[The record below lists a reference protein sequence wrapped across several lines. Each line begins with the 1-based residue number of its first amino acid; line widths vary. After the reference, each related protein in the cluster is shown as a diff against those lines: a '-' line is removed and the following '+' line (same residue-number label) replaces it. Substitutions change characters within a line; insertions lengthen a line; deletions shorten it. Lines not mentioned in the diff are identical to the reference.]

1 MRLWTAV
8 AIWGLGLA
16 TAQQTPPVFRAG
28 VDLVVVDV
36 VVLDKDGQPVTNLTA
51 ADFEVSAGKR
61 PRRIVSSEFIGVTR
75 SRRTVTAES
84 AALPAPSSNRQASTG
99 RSIIFA
105 VDVEEI
111 RAGEGRSAMRAIGE
125 YLDRLGP
132 DDRVGVVSL
141 PYGTPRVELTTNRQV
156 VRDAVG
162 HIAGASNRVRDQ
174 RMTPGEAAGVALG
187 DTDALMAHWER
198 TAGLP
203 PSGLSGPLSGACP
216 PPARRPFEMPAT
228 VPEGCKDAAQRA
240 QDVHLRHTRNIL
252 DSLRALAEVM
262 APIDGSKALILV
274 SQGINNDMQVRDSL
288 RKFSDT
294 AERSRVALYALH
306 LDAPL
311 VESAAGGG
319 NTTGTRI
326 LDDRLGF
333 DSMAEMAYTARGTA
347 FRVVGSAA
355 AALQRIDTE
364 LSGYY
369 LITFERSPEDRDRD
383 RLGIDVR
390 VTRPGLDVRARKE
403 VVLESASTGTKVAT
417 KAPTDAKAAMGA
429 LLKSPVSAREIG
441 IDLDTFVFPV
451 DGSSTDAR
459 ITIAAEIAA
468 DGKPVDVGFEVKDTT
483 GRVVADTF
491 DPRAEIR
498 LLPDGRGLY
507 PVSVVVPPGSYVLT
521 LGVIDADGRRG
532 SVTHAVDVR
541 AWPTG
546 ALRMGSVVFGEISG
560 GAFRPVARVGA
571 GAISLA
577 VRVETHAAAAEMFEN
592 ATVRVETLRLGET
605 AVISSQAAQLVSSA
619 DPLRRAATSV
629 LELVRLPPDAY
640 VIRVTI
646 EGADGRVL
654 GQQARVLSW
663 PGARPRP

>member
-1 MRLWTAV
+1 
-8 AIWGLGLA
+8 
-16 TAQQTPPVFRAG
+16 VFRAG
-28 VDLVVVDV
+28 VDLVLIDV
-36 VVLDKDGQPVTNLTA
+36 VVLDQSGQPVTNLTA
-51 ADFEVSAGKR
+51 ADFEISADRR
-61 PRRIVSSEFIGVTR
+61 PRRIVSSEFVGVTR
-75 SRRTVTAES
+75 ARRTVVIGNPGV
-84 AALPAPSSNRQASTG
+84 PAPSSNRQPATG

-105 VDVEEI
+105 VDVDEI

-125 YLDRLGP
+125 YLDSLGP
-132 DDRVGVVSL
+132 DDRVGLVSL
-141 PYGTPRVELTTNRQV
+141 PYGTPRVDLTTNRQM

-162 HIAGASNRVRDQ
+162 QMAGTSNRIREQ

-203 PSGLSGPLSGACP
+203 PSGLTGTVSGACGP
-216 PPARRPFEMPAT
+216 PGRRPFEMPAT
-228 VPEGCKDAAQRA
+228 VPGHCKDAAQRA
-240 QDVHLRHTRNIL
+240 QDVYLRHTRNIL
-252 DSLRALAEVM
+252 DSLRALAEAM
-262 APIDGSKALILV
+262 APIDGSKALVLV
-274 SQGINNDMQVRDSL
+274 SEGINNDMQVRDAL
-288 RKFSDT
+288 RKFSDA
-294 AERSRVALYALH
+294 AERARVALYALH

-311 VESAAGGG
+311 AEAAAGGG
-319 NTTGTRI
+319 NATGSRT
-326 LDDRLGF
+326 LDDHLGF
-333 DSMAEMAYTARGTA
+333 DSMAEMSHTARGTA

-369 LITFERSPEDRDRD
+369 LVTFERSPEDRDRD
-383 RLGIDVR
+383 RVGIDVR

-403 VVLESASTGTKVAT
+403 VVLEPSSKTAKVST
-417 KAPTDAKAAMGA
+417 KAPADPKGAMGA
-429 LLKSPVSAREIG
+429 LLKWPASVREIG

-451 DGSSTDAR
+451 NGSSADAR
-459 ITIAAEIAA
+459 ITIAVEIAA
-468 DGKPVDVGFEVKDTT
+468 DGKPVDVGFEVKDAT

-521 LGVIDADGRRG
+521 LGVIDADGRCG
-532 SVTHAVDVR
+532 SVTHAIEAR
-541 AWPTG
+541 AWPAGTV
-546 ALRMGSVVFGEISG
+546 RMSSVVFGEISG

-571 GAISLA
+571 GLISLA
-577 VRVETHAAAAEMFEN
+577 VRVEVHAADAEMF
-592 ATVRVETLRLGET
+592 AGAIVRVETLRLGES
-605 AVISSQAAQLVSSA
+605 AVISSQAAQLAMSA

-629 LELVRLPPDAY
+629 LELVRLPPDDY

-646 EGADGRVL
+646 EAADGRVL

-663 PGARPRP
+663 PGARLF

>member
-1 MRLWTAV
+1 MRLWTIA
-8 AIWGLGLA
+8 LLFGLA
-16 TAQQTPPVFRAG
+16 LGPAQQAPPVFRAG

-51 ADFEVSAGKR
+51 ADFEVSAGRR
-61 PRRIVSSEFIGVTR
+61 PRRIVSSEFIGVAR
-75 SRRTVTAES
+75 SRRTVTTEV
-84 AALPAPSSNRQASTG
+84 AALPAPSSNRQDSSG

-132 DDRVGVVSL
+132 DDRVGLVSL
-141 PYGTPRVELTTNRQV
+141 PYGTPRVELTTNRQI
-156 VRDAVG
+156 VRDALG
-162 HIAGASNRVRDQ
+162 QIAGASNRVRDQ

-252 DSLRALAEVM
+252 DSLRALAEMM
-262 APIDGSKALILV
+262 APIDGSKALVLV
-274 SQGINNDMQVRDSL
+274 SEGITNDMQVRDSL
-288 RKFSDT
+288 RRFSDA

-311 VESAAGGG
+311 AEAAAGGG
-319 NTTGTRI
+319 NATGTRI

-333 DSMAEMAYTARGTA
+333 DSMAEMSYTARGTA
-347 FRVVGSAA
+347 IRVVGSAA
-355 AALQRIDTE
+355 TALQRIDTE

-403 VVLESASTGTKVAT
+403 VVLEPPSKRAAAPAKP
-417 KAPTDAKAAMGA
+417 PTDAKSAMGA
-429 LLKSPVSAREIG
+429 LLKSPASAREIG

-451 DGSSTDAR
+451 DGSSPDAR
-459 ITIAAEIAA
+459 ITIAAEIAS
-468 DGKPVDVGFEVKDTT
+468 DGKPVDIGFEVKDTT

-507 PVSVVVPPGSYVLT
+507 PVSVVVPPGSYALT

-532 SVTHAVDVR
+532 SVTHTIDAR

-546 ALRMGSVVFGEISG
+546 ALRMGGVVFGEISG
-560 GAFRPVARVGA
+560 GAFRPVARVNPGT
-571 GAISLA
+571 ISLA
-577 VRVETHAAAAEMFEN
+577 VRVEAHAATVEMFES
-592 ATVRVETLRLGET
+592 ATVRVETLRLGDP

-629 LELVRLPPDAY
+629 LELVRLPPDDY

-663 PGARPRP
+663 PGARLF

>member
-1 MRLWTAV
+1 M
-8 AIWGLGLA
+8 
-16 TAQQTPPVFRAG
+16 FRAG

-51 ADFEVSAGKR
+51 ADFEVSAGRR

-75 SRRTVTAES
+75 SRRAVTPES
-84 AALPAPSSNRQASTG
+84 AALPAPSSNRQAASG

-141 PYGTPRVELTTNRQV
+141 PYGTPRVELTTNRQI

-162 HIAGASNRVRDQ
+162 QVAGASNRVRDP

-203 PSGLSGPLSGACP
+203 PSGLTGPLSGACP
-216 PPARRPFEMPAT
+216 PPSRRPFEMPAT

-240 QDVHLRHTRNIL
+240 QDVHLRHTRHIL

-262 APIDGSKALILV
+262 APIEGSKALVLV
-274 SQGINNDMQVRDSL
+274 SEGINNDMQVRDAL
-288 RKFSDT
+288 RKFSDA

-311 VESAAGGG
+311 AEAAAGGG
-319 NTTGTRI
+319 NATGTRI

-333 DSMAEMAYTARGTA
+333 DSMAEMSYTARGTA
-347 FRVVGSAA
+347 FRVVGSATS
-355 AALQRIDTE
+355 ALQRIDTE

-403 VVLESASTGTKVAT
+403 VVLQAAPKGKAVAAKV
-417 KAPTDAKAAMGA
+417 PTDAKAAMGA
-429 LLKSPVSAREIG
+429 LLKSPASAREIG

-532 SVTHAVDVR
+532 SVTHTIDAR

-546 ALRMGSVVFGEISG
+546 ALRMGSVVFGEISS

-577 VRVETHAAAAEMFEN
+577 VRVEVHAAAVEMFEN
-592 ATVRVETLRLGET
+592 ATVRVETLRLGEQT
-605 AVISSQAAQLVSSA
+605 VISSQAAQLVSSA

-629 LELVRLPPDAY
+629 LELVRLPPDDY
-640 VIRVTI
+640 IIRVTI

-663 PGARPRP
+663 PGARLF